1 MLDHKAMISSE
12 FSDCHMHTSFSGDSD
27 TPPEEM
33 IKRAIGLGL
42 KHICITDHEDH
53 EYVYDGVEFTF
64 DIKEYFCVLENLREK
79 YKDQIDIGIGVEIG
93 LEPQWGDYYD
103 QYVRSQAFDFVIGSV
118 HLIGG
123 EDPYDRA
130 MFKNQRDEDAYRQ
143 TFIETLKDI
152 QVTHEFDVLGHMDYV
167 VRYGT
172 HREQAYSYKKFAD
185 EIDEILKFLIDHG
198 KGLELNTAGFKYGL
212 PFAHPLPEILKRY
225 RELGGEILTI
235 GADAHKPEHIAY
247 DFSKVKGILQDC
259 GFKYYTEF
267 RERKPVFK
275 QVL

>member
-1 MLDHKAMISSE
+1 MLDNKALL
-12 FSDCHMHTSFSGDSD
+12 FSDCHMHTSFSGDSE

-33 IKRAIGLGL
+33 IKKAIDLGL
-42 KHICITDHEDH
+42 PHICITDHEDH

-64 DIKEYFCVLENLREK
+64 DTKEYFRILQGLREK
-79 YKDQIDIGIGVEIG
+79 YKSKISIGIGVEIG
-93 LEPQWGDYYD
+93 LEPQWGTYYD
-103 QYVRSQAFDFVIGSV
+103 DYVKSQSFDFVIGSV
-118 HLIGG
+118 HLIAG
-123 EDPYDRA
+123 EDPYDRTI
-130 MFKNQRDEDAYRQ
+130 FKDKRDEDVYRQ

-167 VRYGT
+167 VRYGGF
-172 HREQAYSYKKFAD
+172 REKDYSYKKFAD
-185 EIDEILKFLIDHG
+185 EIDEILKFLIHHG

-212 PFAHPLPEILKRY
+212 SFAHPLPEILKRY
-225 RELGGEILTI
+225 RELGGEIITI

-247 DFSKVKGILQDC
+247 DFSKVKEILTNC

-267 RERKPVFK
+267 LERKPVFK